1 MFRLFAFWTYEIVI
15 WTQFPFPIIALGS
28 WDEVTG
34 QVEYSQL
41 CVVVH
46 LFVGLLGCQIV
57 TEGID
62 SR

>member
-15 WTQFPFPIIALGS
+15 GTQFPFPIIALGS

-34 QVEYSQL
+34 QVEYSSL

>member
-34 QVEYSQL
+34 QVEYS
-41 CVVVH
+41 CVL
-46 LFVGLLGCQIV
+46 LFICLLAC
-57 TEGID
+57 
-62 SR
+62 